1 MTSTSRAVTDRRPRH
16 GAPLFAGLLT
26 LALLA
31 VPAAGSGASASAP
44 PSAAASASLVP
55 VTCPNPHGGA
65 CLGPLV
71 PGTHHTSEFWTPIS
85 YTVPGG
91 WGNYEDLP
99 GNFLLVPPGS
109 SLDGVDAGT
118 SDYIGIFLN
127 AAVAAE
133 CEERPAIGVGTTA
146 DAMAAALRDR
156 EGLVVTEPVPVE
168 VGGLSGVMIDIDL
181 DPGLAGGCFVPE
193 LSSRMWPLIIGNGPA
208 SLHHVQGPTWT
219 TRLYLLDHGLTNIVI
234 EVSDVYAS
242 PGTLADYEPVIDA
255 LVFGGSGA

>member
-44 PSAAASASLVP
+44 PSAAASASPVP
-55 VTCPNPHGGA
+55 VTCPNPHGGGS
-65 CLGPLV
+65 CLGPLAA
-71 PGTHHTSEFWTPIS
+71 GTYHTTVFRTPIS
-85 YTVPGG
+85 YTVPDG
-91 WGNYEDLP
+91 WANYEDLP
-99 GNFLLVPPGS
+99 GNFLLVAPGG

-118 SDYIGIFLN
+118 SDFIGIFEG
-127 AAVAAE
+127 AAVAHE
-133 CEERPAIGVGTTA
+133 CQERRALDVGLGA
-146 DAMAAALRDR
+146 AQMAAALAAR

-168 VGGLSGVMIDIDL
+168 VGGLTGLMIDIDL
-181 DPGLAGGCFVPE
+181 DPALPGGCEVPG
-193 LSSRMWPLIIGNGPA
+193 LGRIWPLIIGNGPA
-208 SLHHVQGPTWT
+208 EFHHGQNTTQT

-234 EVSDVYAS
+234 EVADVHAS
-242 PGTLADYEPVIDA
+242 PGALADYEPVIDA